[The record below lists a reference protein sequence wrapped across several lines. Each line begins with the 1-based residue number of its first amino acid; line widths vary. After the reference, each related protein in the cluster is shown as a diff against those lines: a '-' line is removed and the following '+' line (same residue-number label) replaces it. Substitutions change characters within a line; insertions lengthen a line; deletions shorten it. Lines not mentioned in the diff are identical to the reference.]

1 MNSNDMQHLSE
12 DRDHIAAKLRIAVR
26 DRALIE
32 PVRNE
37 ISDPSDALAKS
48 IQRANIDFWVKEG
61 RRIVGSKVGITSRAA
76 QEQFGIDSPA
86 YGTLFADMVETD
98 GASID
103 ANVVSQLRVEAE
115 IAFVLNSDIDNPNT
129 TIVDVISAIDYGLPA
144 IELVSSRIRDWD
156 LKLFDFIAD
165 NAAASMIVLGET
177 PFDIQSCDVRTLGTV
192 TTINGNHRSF
202 GSGGAY
208 LGSPLQSLLW
218 LARERVTDGNPLR
231 RGEVV
236 MTGALG
242 PIISSG
248 KGAFIDVRIGHLPPV
263 IVEIT

>member
-1 MNSNDMQHLSE
+1 MNSNDMQRLYE
-12 DRDHIAAKLRIAVR
+12 DHDRIATKLRLAVR

-48 IQRANIDFWVKEG
+48 IQRSNIDLWVKEG

-76 QEQFGIDSPA
+76 QEKFGIDSPA
-86 YGTLFADMVETD
+86 YGILFADMVETD

-103 ANVVSQLRVEAE
+103 SNVVSQLRVEAE
-115 IAFVLNSDIDNPNT
+115 IALVLNSDIDNPNT
-129 TIVDVISAIDYGLPA
+129 TIVDVISAIGYCLPA
-144 IELVSSRIRDWD
+144 IELVSSRILNWD
-156 LKLFDFIAD
+156 LHLFDFIAD

-177 PFDIQSCDVRTLGTV
+177 PFDIQSCDLRTLGTV
-192 TTINGNHRSF
+192 TTIKGGHRSF

-218 LARERVTDGNPLR
+218 LARERVTDG
-231 RGEVV
+231 
-236 MTGALG
+236 
-242 PIISSG
+242 
-248 KGAFIDVRIGHLPPV
+248 
-263 IVEIT
+263 